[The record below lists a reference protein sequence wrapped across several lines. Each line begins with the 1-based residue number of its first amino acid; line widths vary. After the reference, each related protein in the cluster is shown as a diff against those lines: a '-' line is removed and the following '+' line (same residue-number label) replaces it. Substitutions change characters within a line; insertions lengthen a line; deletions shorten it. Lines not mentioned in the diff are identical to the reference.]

1 MKMADNDYR
10 IAAVIK
16 ALKTLK
22 QFNSQRREMTLTELS
37 NACGITRSSMLRILV
52 SLESERFIRYDEQ
65 TRKYRLGIAIYH
77 LGNTAY
83 DFLDIRRVAAP
94 ILKSAASSNNFFF
107 HLAVLRDDEIIVID
121 RVWPTQNLDM
131 MALVSTVGG
140 AVPVHCTGVGKIL
153 AAFANP
159 EQQERLIASCDFHKY
174 TERTISSP
182 EQLLQTLEQV
192 RRTGAAF
199 NDGEH
204 ESYLRCIT
212 RPIYNSEG
220 QVIAALSLSGLRDVI
235 SDDKLPLYEEISQRT
250 AAQVSRELGFQ
261 MC

>member
-1 MKMADNDYR
+1 M
-10 IAAVIK
+10 
-16 ALKTLK
+16 K
-22 QFNSQRREMTLTELS
+22 QFSSQRREMTLTELS

-52 SLESERFIRYDEQ
+52 SLESENFIRYDEQ
-65 TRKYRLGIAIYH
+65 TKKYRLGIAIYH
-77 LGNTAY
+77 LGNTAFE
-83 DFLDIRRVAAP
+83 FLDIRRVAAP
-94 ILKSAASSNNFFF
+94 ILRKAAANNSFFF
-107 HLAVLRDDEIIVID
+107 HLAILQDDEIIVID

-140 AVPVHCTGVGKIL
+140 TVPVHCTGVGKIL
-153 AAFANP
+153 AAFASP
-159 EQQERLIASCDFHKY
+159 EQRERLIAGCDFKAY

-182 EQLLQTLEQV
+182 EELRLLLEKVRQTGQ
-192 RRTGAAF
+192 AF

-235 SDDKLPLYEEISQRT
+235 TDERLEYFAGISRQT
-250 AAQVSRELGFQ
+250 AGEVSRELGYQ
-261 MC
+261 IC